1 MITVLKGDGY
11 EHCLRPVQEDDG
23 APKIEV
29 LRYEEVLGKE
39 PLPRTTYVFTDFDR
53 LNTAVRSDAARLFLR
68 LKEAGCRVLNNPA
81 QVRTRFP
88 LLRSLHRAGLNPI
101 NVYLADEGVSP
112 SKYPVFIR
120 VADDHKGS
128 LSELLPDQATL
139 DAAIEAA
146 VASGVPRSEILI
158 VEYCAQEVRPG
169 IYRKSS
175 VYRIADRF
183 VRDIWWFGRFWDIKG
198 DIDNLIEPEFY
209 ETELA
214 ELRENRFPDKVREA
228 FRIAEIDFGRL
239 DFGIVDGNICIY
251 EINTHPTFFGPRKH
265 ANPAR
270 VESIRLRWSRLL
282 DAFHAIDAKEGD
294 GGLVETKGC
303 SIAAL
308 EDAARLSPALRF
320 IDLRLSREHAN
331 RGESSEAIAAARAEL
346 SKNPQSTK
354 AIANLAELAIE
365 QDLTDEAISLLERL
379 AEDAPRRLI
388 TWRRLARLLRK
399 AGRLEEG
406 RDRLIRGLSLADGTW
421 PAYLELAW
429 IEKDLGEFEAALASG
444 ERALALAADG
454 EEPWRVYVLLAW
466 LRMDLGDHEEAR
478 AAAQNALALAPEN
491 EQVQELVRKTG
502 LKTGRWGTDTM
513 RPKIFI
519 AKVIA
524 RASEFVGRK

>member
-23 APKIEV
+23 APAVEV
-29 LRYEEVLGKE
+29 LRYEEVLEKE
-39 PLPRTTYVFTDFDR
+39 TLPRTTYLFTDFDR
-53 LNTAVRSDAARLFLR
+53 LNTAVRSEAARLFLR
-68 LKEAGCRVLNNPA
+68 LKEAGCRVFNNPA
-81 QVRTRFP
+81 RVRTRFS
-88 LLRSLHRAGLNPI
+88 LLRALHRAGLNPI
-101 NVYLADEGVSP
+101 DVYLADEGVSP
-112 SKYPVFIR
+112 RRYPVFIR
-120 VADDHKGS
+120 VGDDHKGS
-128 LSELLPDQATL
+128 LSELLPDQAAL
-139 DAAIEAA
+139 DAAIEGA

-175 VYRIADRF
+175 VYRVADRF

-209 ETELA
+209 EAELA
-214 ELRENRFPDKVREA
+214 ELRENRVPDKVREA

-239 DFGIVDGNICIY
+239 DFGVIDDDICIY

-265 ANPAR
+265 ASPAR
-270 VESIRLRWSRLL
+270 VESIQLRWSRLL
-282 DAFHAIDAKEGD
+282 DAFHAIDANGQD
-294 GGLVETKGC
+294 GQVVETKGC

-308 EDAARLSPALRF
+308 REAASLSPALRF
-320 IDLRLSREHAN
+320 IDLRLSREHAS
-331 RGESSEAIAAARAEL
+331 RGEAAQALAAARAEL

-365 QDLTDEAISLLERL
+365 QNLTEEAISLLERL
-379 AEDAPRRLI
+379 AADAPRRLV

-399 AGRLEEG
+399 AGRLDEA

-429 IEKDLGEFEAALASG
+429 IQRDLGEFEAALASG

-454 EEPWRVYVLLAW
+454 EEPWRVYILLAW
-466 LRMDLGDHEEAR
+466 VRKDLGNPEEALV
-478 AAAQNALALAPEN
+478 AAKKALALAPEN
-491 EQVQELVRKTG
+491 EQVRKLVRTIDAAPPTEAPG
-502 LKTGRWGTDTM
+502 PR
-513 RPKIFI
+513 
-519 AKVIA
+519 
-524 RASEFVGRK
+524 S